1 MVKGAHKLLAFS
13 PPCVSMYNQYV
24 IICTCILFETIKHYV
39 MLCYVMLCYV
49 MLCYV
54 KMLHACMHILRRH
67 MHRQAG
73 ANCTDAKL
81 YFLDDFPIFFY
92 PNGTWTHPLTSI
104 FFFGLFLTLQS
115 PLKWALYAF
124 FFLAFPAHG
133 DPLRLRLDAIAKSR
147 CSNDGDFLLRGR
159 IFLRDENDA
168 DSVLMT
174 ESWQVCSS
182 VVQTWTGTDGVDVSG
197 QLLVSLIIV
206 LHYKVRP

>member
-1 MVKGAHKLLAFS
+1 MHAHLEAPHAPTSRGELYRRKTLFFGRFS
-13 PPCVSMYNQYV
+13 N
-24 IICTCILFETIKHYV
+24 
-39 MLCYVMLCYV
+39 
-49 MLCYV
+49 
-54 KMLHACMHILRRH
+54 
-67 MHRQAG
+67 
-73 ANCTDAKL
+73 
-81 YFLDDFPIFFY
+81 
-92 PNGTWTHPLTSI
+92 
-104 FFFGLFLTLQS
+104 FFFIQMGPGPTHSLPFFFIFLFLTLQS